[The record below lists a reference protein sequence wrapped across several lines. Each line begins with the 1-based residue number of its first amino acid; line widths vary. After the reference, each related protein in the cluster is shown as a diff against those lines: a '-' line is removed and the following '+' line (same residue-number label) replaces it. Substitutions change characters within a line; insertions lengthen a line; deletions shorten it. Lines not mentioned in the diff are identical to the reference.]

1 MLVRDGLVNNVGSS
15 TAPGPDSSPC
25 TCPKVGH
32 GPSPRHLS
40 FGHRSFLSPLSAM
53 QVSLASSPAAVVS
66 VLQSPHGIEGLKK
79 RLTRRTR
86 SME

>member
-79 RLTRRTR
+79 WLTRRTR